1 MRQMRSLP
9 KIKHRAAEL
18 RKEMTPAEKK
28 LWAVLR
34 AERLDGVSF
43 RRQHAIGTYIADFCS
58 PQHKLIIELDGSAH
72 RDRADDD
79 RERTQALQG
88 LGYRVLRFWN
98 SRVMDDLLGVLAEIR
113 TALKP
118 RA

>member
-1 MRQMRSLP
+1 MHSPPSSP

-34 AERLDGVSF
+34 AERLDGVVF
-43 RRQHAIGTYIADFCS
+43 RRQHPIGRYIADFCS
-58 PQHKLIIELDGSAH
+58 PRQKLIIELDGSVH
-72 RDRADDD
+72 RAQEEQDA
-79 RERTQALQG
+79 ERTVALTA

-98 SRVMDDLLGVLAEIR
+98 SRIMDDLPGVLAEIR
-113 TALKP
+113 AAL
-118 RA
+118 R

>member
-1 MRQMRSLP
+1 MHSPPSSP

-34 AERLDGVSF
+34 AERLDGVVF
-43 RRQHAIGTYIADFCS
+43 RRQHPIGRYIADFCS
-58 PQHKLIIELDGSAH
+58 PRQRLIIELDGSVH
-72 RDRADDD
+72 RTQEEQDA
-79 RERTQALQG
+79 ERTTALAA

-98 SRVMDDLLGVLAEIR
+98 SRVMDDLPGVLAEIR
-113 TALKP
+113 AAL
-118 RA
+118 R